1 MKKQQNFIHP
11 YRRIILFS
19 YKSVHAS
26 SKPYCIFSSKL
37 HFILY
42 NWTVPK
48 SPTKILYLFLSH
60 MFCVLLSGIKVIW
73 VTLSSQVS
81 ITWCVTTWGQWQWDL
96 SLLPWCNS
104 SGPFL
109 QPSSIRSKVTRMQS
123 ANVSSGAVNA
133 ACIALRR
140 SSSIC
145 HVMPTLKQVYKRNVT
160 LINVKLHR
168 LCGSLSYVQVKQHHN
183 N

>member
-1 MKKQQNFIHP
+1 MKKQQNFIQH
-11 YRRIILFS
+11 YRRTILS
-19 YKSVHAS
+19 SSTSARSS
-26 SKPYCIFSSKL
+26 SKPYHILSNKL
-37 HFILY
+37 HLILY

-48 SPTKILYLFLSH
+48 SPTKILYVFLSH
-60 MFCVLLSGIKVIW
+60 MLCVLLSGIKVTW

-81 ITWCVTTWGQWQWDL
+81 ITWCATTWGQWQWDL

-109 QPSSIRSKVTRMQS
+109 QPSSIRSKITRMQS
-123 ANVSSGAVNA
+123 ANVYSGPVNA

-145 HVMPTLKQVYKRNVT
+145 HAMPTLKQVYKC
-160 LINVKLHR
+160 IM
-168 LCGSLSYVQVKQHHN
+168 
-183 N
+183 